1 MAQFDVYANPNSDTA
16 RVFPYLI
23 DVQADL
29 LDKLP
34 TRVVVP
40 LVPTSMLSK
49 ATPELNPRFDIDG
62 VKVFMLT
69 AQIAG
74 VSVSFLGAKV
84 CSLKDRRSDIL
95 AALDFLFVGY

>member
-1 MAQFDVYANPNSDTA
+1 MAQFDVYQNPNPDTV

-29 LDKLP
+29 LCKLP

-40 LVPTSMLSK
+40 LVSVSMLNK
-49 ATPELNPRFDIDG
+49 TTPELNPQLEIEG
-62 VKVFMLT
+62 VKVLMLT

-74 VSVSFLGAKV
+74 VAVSSLETKV